1 MKNEFPNGVWP
12 VMLTPYTEDNK
23 IDYPALEK
31 LTEWYF
37 ENDCDGLFA
46 VCQSSE
52 MFQLTLEERCKIA
65 AAVKKYANGKPVI
78 ASGHISDSMEDQA
91 EELKRMADTGIDALI
106 LISNRPAA
114 QQESDQVMIERLQT
128 LMEQLPKDLPLG
140 FYECPYPYKRVLS
153 REVVKFLVD
162 SERFYFLKDTSCD
175 MASMSEKL
183 QLIQGSNLKLYN
195 ANTATLLESLQE
207 GAAGYSGV
215 MANFHPRLYS
225 WLCKNY
231 AAQPEKARKVTRS
244 ADHVLPDRE
253 QQLSRERQICI
264 TRRWS
269 AMTLHSRRLDWKKLT
284 VAQRMEA
291 EQLIRLSAE
300 VEIEL
305 GIAR

>member
-78 ASGHISDSMEDQA
+78 ASGHISDSMEDQE

-128 LMEQLPKDLPLG
+128 LMEQLPKDIPLG

-153 REVVKFLVD
+153 KEVVKFLVD
-162 SERFYFLKDTSCD
+162 SERKIAADPGKQSEALQCQYCD
-175 MASMSEKL
+175 L
-183 QLIQGSNLKLYN
+183 TGII
-195 ANTATLLESLQE
+195 
-207 GAAGYSGV
+207 AGG
-215 MANFHPRLYS
+215 
-225 WLCKNY
+225 
-231 AAQPEKARKVTRS
+231 
-244 ADHVLPDRE
+244 
-253 QQLSRERQICI
+253 
-264 TRRWS
+264 
-269 AMTLHSRRLDWKKLT
+269 SRRIQRSHGEFPSETVQLVVQKLCRT
-284 VAQRMEA
+284 A
-291 EQLIRLSAE
+291 
-300 VEIEL
+300 
-305 GIAR
+305 

>member
-78 ASGHISDSMEDQA
+78 ASGHISDSMEDQE

-128 LMEQLPKDLPLG
+128 LMEQLPKDIKWHMIGHLQRNKVKYIVDKVALIHSVDSVRLAEEIHKEAMKIGRRVPVLIEVNVAG
-140 FYECPYPYKRVLS
+140 EETKFGVAPEEVEELIRKIAPFEGIEVQGLMTIAPFVTNPEENRQYFNRLKQLSVDISHKNIDNINMNVLS
-153 REVVKFLVD
+153 MGMTGDYEVAI
-162 SERFYFLKDTSCD
+162 E
-175 MASMSEKL
+175 
-183 QLIQGSNLKLYN
+183 
-195 ANTATLLESLQE
+195 E
-207 GAAGYSGV
+207 GASFVRVGTGI
-215 MANFHPRLYS
+215 F
-225 WLCKNY
+225 
-231 AAQPEKARKVTRS
+231 
-244 ADHVLPDRE
+244 
-253 QQLSRERQICI
+253 RERNYTI
-264 TRRWS
+264 
-269 AMTLHSRRLDWKKLT
+269 
-284 VAQRMEA
+284 
-291 EQLIRLSAE
+291 
-300 VEIEL
+300 
-305 GIAR
+305 

>member
-1 MKNEFPNGVWP
+1 
-12 VMLTPYTEDNK
+12 
-23 IDYPALEK
+23 
-31 LTEWYF
+31 
-37 ENDCDGLFA
+37 
-46 VCQSSE
+46 
-52 MFQLTLEERCKIA
+52 
-65 AAVKKYANGKPVI
+65 
-78 ASGHISDSMEDQA
+78 
-91 EELKRMADTGIDALI
+91 
-106 LISNRPAA
+106 
-114 QQESDQVMIERLQT
+114 
-128 LMEQLPKDLPLG
+128 
-140 FYECPYPYKRVLS
+140 VLS
-153 REVVKFLVD
+153 KEVVKFLVD

-231 AAQPEKARKVTRS
+231 AAQPEKARKLTDLLTMCSLIENSNYPVN
-244 ADHVLPDRE
+244 AKYALQKMGVP
-253 QQLSRERQICI
+253 
-264 TRRWS
+264 
-269 AMTLHSRRLDWKKLT
+269 MTLHSRRVDWKRLT

-300 VEIEL
+300 VEDEL